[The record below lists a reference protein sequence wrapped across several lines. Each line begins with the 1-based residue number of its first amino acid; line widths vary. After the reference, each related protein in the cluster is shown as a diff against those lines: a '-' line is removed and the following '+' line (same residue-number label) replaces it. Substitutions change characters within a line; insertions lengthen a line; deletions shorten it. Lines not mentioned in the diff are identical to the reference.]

1 MTDSDRE
8 RPGPRLQI
16 PGITKRGAPLSQA
29 AKAVLATAIL
39 LILGGLAA
47 PSTVSP
53 GAIRSLAPF
62 FAVLAVAA
70 IGQHLVIQQRGLD
83 LSVAGIMSFSA
94 AIVSAVAGADAG
106 LAETWFYVGVALA
119 MGLAVGGL
127 NGVLVTFVGV
137 PALVTTIGMNSLML
151 GLTEYVTRSFA
162 QQVPLALNSFG
173 LARLFGIPLTVF
185 VMIAITTVAALILT
199 RTAVGRRFIASSVN
213 PRAATVVGI
222 RLELYRVA
230 TYSLAGL
237 CYAAAGILLASTVVT
252 PSVYS
257 GLPYLLASV
266 AAVVLGGNSIGG
278 GMRGSVVATVVGAM
292 FLSYLGQFVLA
303 LGFGTAHRNIV
314 QAVIIIASFV
324 LPDLAR
330 RWRAVA
336 AA

>member
-1 MTDSDRE
+1 
-8 RPGPRLQI
+8 
-16 PGITKRGAPLSQA
+16 
-29 AKAVLATAIL
+29 VLAAVIL
-39 LILGGLAA
+39 LILGALLA

-53 GAIRSLAPF
+53 EALRSLAPF

-83 LSVAGIMSFSA
+83 LSVAGIISFSA
-94 AIVSAVAGADAG
+94 AIVSAVAGADSGLGETLVYVG
-106 LAETWFYVGVALA
+106 LALV

-151 GLTEYVTRSFA
+151 GLTEYVTRGFA
-162 QQVPLALNSFG
+162 QQVPSALNSFG
-173 LARLFGIPLTVF
+173 LTRVFGVPVTVL
-185 VMIAITTVAALILT
+185 VMIAITAVAAFVLT
-199 RTAVGRRFIASSVN
+199 RTTIGRRFIASSVN
-213 PRAATVVGI
+213 PRAATAVGI
-222 RLELYRVA
+222 RLDLYRVA

-278 GMRGSVVATVVGAM
+278 GMRGSVVATVVGAL
-292 FLSYLGQFVLA
+292 FLSYLGQFVLS

-314 QAVIIIASFV
+314 QAIIIIASFV
-324 LPDLAR
+324 VPDLVR
-330 RWRAVA
+330 RWRTVVPAR
-336 AA
+336 